1 LFIWDTMI
9 KFVIAFRQPQRLEP
23 FENAYNDL
31 LALVER
37 MPGIE
42 RRQVV
47 NVLASPT
54 GEAPFYRLLELYF
67 ADQSAMAAA
76 LRAPAGQEA
85 GAELGR
91 RFEGGTYHSFYAE
104 VYEETGGSTPTT

>member
-1 LFIWDTMI
+1 MVKFMI
-9 KFVIAFRQPQRLEP
+9 GFQKPRSLSM

-37 MPGIE
+37 MPDIQ

-47 NVLASPT
+47 NVLGSPA
-54 GEAPFYRLLELYF
+54 GDPPFYRILEIYF
-67 ADQSAMAAA
+67 ESKEA
-76 LRAPAGQEA
+76 LEASLRSPAGQEA

-91 RFEGGTYHSFYAE
+91 RFVVGTYQAFFAE
-104 VYEETGGSTPTT
+104 VYEEEGGQTPQ